1 MDWMAMGLALM
12 LAAVHLSARK
22 MIFLESIP
30 RSKFLSIAGGVSVAY
45 VFVHILPELEEH
57 QESIAESAEVISFLE
72 HHAYLIAMLGLIIFY
87 GLEKVVQDSKK
98 SNDTVGNKPKRE
110 AFYLHISSF
119 FIYNGLIGYL
129 LVHRETEGILN
140 LLLYG
145 AAMALHFIVVDQGL
159 RTHHKGRYD
168 REGRWI
174 LAVAIVIGW
183 ATGVLT
189 EIPEALLALLFAFLS
204 GSIILNVLKEEIP
217 QERQSSF
224 WAFAL
229 GGIGYVILL
238 LSVG

>member
-1 MDWMAMGLALM
+1 MDWMPLVLALV
-12 LAAVHLSARK
+12 LAAVHLSAKK
-22 MIFLESIP
+22 MIFLDSIP

-45 VFVHILPELEEH
+45 VFIHILPELNEH
-57 QESIAESAEVISFLE
+57 QQSIAETAQVVEFLE

-98 SNDTVGNKPKRE
+98 KNDDPGNKPREE
-110 AFYLHISSF
+110 AFWLHISSF
-119 FIYNGLIGYL
+119 FVYNGLIGYL
-129 LVHRETEGILN
+129 LVHRETEGVLN

-145 AAMALHFIVVDQGL
+145 IAMALHFIVVDQGL
-159 RTHHKGRYD
+159 REHHKERYD
-168 REGRWI
+168 KMGRWT
-174 LAVAIVIGW
+174 LAFAIIVGWGIG
-183 ATGVLT
+183 VVT

-229 GGIGYVILL
+229 GGVGYVILL
-238 LSVG
+238 LSVV